1 MKPQKE
7 ERAVMGQRFTSHK
20 RITSVSGEK
29 KQHYSIICALHC
41 VKTK

>member
-29 KQHYSIICALHC
+29 SNII
-41 VKTK
+41 V